1 MRLENL
7 KEFIKT
13 TNKSKSTIYRFYKK
27 NEDLMAETKMKNRLR
42 LFPREHAKYF
52 DSEIMFDENKLL
64 RQENKSM
71 KNLIDG
77 LVDKDSLAT
86 TFWYLDWS
94 FFVTVAYK
102 AERNQQSCF
111 RQMHALYDYL
121 VERYGTKTEIR
132 LFFATEQFTN
142 RKGYHNHMVLYLSNE
157 KLHDTIVN
165 EIHEFFSFDRVEHK
179 PYDRYKAG
187 VFYISKEG
195 LVNEDWDILFEDDK
209 LRQKINPLGFIA

>member
-13 TNKSKSTIYRFYKK
+13 TGKSKSTIYRFYNK
-27 NEDLMAETKMKNRLR
+27 NVDLKAEWKLRNGVR
-42 LFPREHAKYF
+42 LFPKEHAKYF

-77 LVDKDSLAT
+77 LVDRDSLAT

-94 FFVTVAYK
+94 YFVTVAYK

-121 VERYGTKTEIR
+121 VKGYGKRTDIR
-132 LFFATEQFTN
+132 LFFATEPFAN
-142 RKGYHNHMVLYLSNE
+142 RKGYHNHMVIYLSNE
-157 KLHDTIVN
+157 KLHETIMN
-165 EIHEFFSFDRVEHK
+165 EMQEFFSFDRVEHK

-187 VFYISKEG
+187 VFYIAKEG
-195 LVNEDWDILFEDDK
+195 LVNEDWDILFDDDK
-209 LRQKINPLGFIA
+209 LRQKLNPLGFIA